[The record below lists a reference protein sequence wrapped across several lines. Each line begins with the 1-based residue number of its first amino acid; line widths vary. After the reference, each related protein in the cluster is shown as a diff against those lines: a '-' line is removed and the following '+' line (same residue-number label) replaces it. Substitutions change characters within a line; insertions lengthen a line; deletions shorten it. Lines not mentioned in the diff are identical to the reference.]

1 MMIRTPDGTEVPFDT
16 VAEIRPGKSLPSIYR
31 IDRKRQLSVSANAES
46 DELDVD
52 AIVFELEEEFLPS
65 LVGQYVGMSYVKS
78 GNALQAEEDARN
90 IRFNT
95 FLVIIGVYVLLAIP
109 FRSYVKPLVVM
120 TVIPFGIVGAI
131 LGHVIMDWLLI
142 AFWGDGVTVNIMSR
156 LGFLALSGVVV
167 NDSLIMVHFISEAVK
182 RGESI
187 GDAARAAGVRRFRPI
202 LLTSLTTFAGLLP
215 LMLAQSP
222 QSKFMI
228 PMAISLGWGVIFA
241 TVITLFLVPVN
252 SLILDDLNRGF
263 RAYWRWQV
271 NAPSKELESQ
281 EDVLA
286 ETR

>member
-1 MMIRTPDGTEVPFDT
+1 
-16 VAEIRPGKSLPSIYR
+16 
-31 IDRKRQLSVSANAES
+31 
-46 DELDVD
+46 
-52 AIVFELEEEFLPS
+52 
-65 LVGQYVGMSYVKS
+65 
-78 GNALQAEEDARN
+78 
-90 IRFNT
+90 
-95 FLVIIGVYVLLAIP
+95 
-109 FRSYVKPLVVM
+109 
-120 TVIPFGIVGAI
+120 
-131 LGHVIMDWLLI
+131 MDWLLI

-215 LMLAQSP
+215 LMFAQSP

-228 PMAISLGWGVIFA
+228 PMAISLGWGVVFA

-252 SLILDDLNRGF
+252 SLILNDLKRGC

-271 NAPSKELESQ
+271 NGPSKTSESR
-281 EDVLA
+281 EEVLV